1 MCTKKLHTA
10 YMYILYKLH
19 RFTLFI
25 YVYCTYMLDKY
36 IKTHDVVC
44 NRCIHICICI
54 YVYKVSRQMV
64 LCSLPHMLLWQ
75 DSQPCARIKR
85 ITWWNGLLFS
95 TFEMMGEPMDVTPFF
110 RVYLVA
116 KIGEFILQTGKKQRK
131 KKRHPWSLR
140 AIAPANW
147 WWQDYFPCGI
157 VTYFSGAMK
166 KNFWGV
172 RVHSSTKIVLFIGGG
187 STSSRP
193 LTRELD
199 QNSSSIRIITTKTKG
214 FVSLG
219 STHIYLEPKC
229 LHVLA
234 SL

>member
-1 MCTKKLHTA
+1 MSTEFSLLKGQICQLYVQGYKNHTYNVYKEIA
-10 YMYILYKLH
+10 YCIYVYILY

-95 TFEMMGEPMDVTPFF
+95 TFEMMGERMDVTPFF

-166 KNFWGV
+166 KTSGV
-172 RVHSSTKIVLFIGGG
+172 
-187 STSSRP
+187 
-193 LTRELD
+193 
-199 QNSSSIRIITTKTKG
+199 
-214 FVSLG
+214 
-219 STHIYLEPKC
+219 
-229 LHVLA
+229 
-234 SL
+234 